1 MTRPRVVLVY
11 PRTGMD
17 VPGKTV
23 SLPLS
28 VLHPAALLD
37 AYGFEVRIVDQ
48 RVEPDWRGALRDALR
63 HDPVC
68 VGISSMTGD
77 QIAHGIDAA
86 RLVKQHSAA
95 PVVWGGVHP
104 SLTPHQ
110 TIRSPHVDIVVV
122 GEGERTLPELASALH
137 EGRSLER
144 VSGLCYRD
152 GDEVRVTPE
161 RPPEDLDAL
170 PPVPYHLVDVGR
182 YFFEFNLPG
191 RTLSLLGGRGC
202 PHRCGFC
209 YNTRLHAHRWR
220 GRDPALVVADIRKLR
235 SLGAENVFVVDDD
248 FFANPRRAGKICEL
262 LLAEKLHVPIITT
275 CRADYLAGFSDD
287 FLRLLG
293 RCRFYVSIGVESGS
307 PRILELIEKRI
318 TVEQVLRANRRLRG
332 SGVTFNFAF
341 MAGFPTETWE
351 DIDQTVD
358 LMVRLQDENPEAR
371 LTNLK
376 IFTPLPGTA
385 LLKRCVQ
392 HGFEPPRDLDG
403 WSRYSHHHA
412 NFRWGSARDAALLE
426 KVSWFTYFLD
436 GEQMQTMFGTDPL
449 RRALFAAYSRLVR
462 FRCRRHW
469 YRFTPEVDLLRLAVE
484 RGHVS

>member
-17 VPGKTV
+17 VSGRTV
-23 SLPLS
+23 ALPLS

-37 AYGFEVRIVDQ
+37 ANGFDVRIVDQ
-48 RVEPDWRGALRDALR
+48 RVESDWRGALRDALR
-63 HDPVC
+63 VDPVC
-68 VGISSMTGD
+68 VGVSSMTGD
-77 QIAHGIDAA
+77 QIAHGIEAA
-86 RLVKQHSAA
+86 RLARQHSAA
-95 PVVWGGVHP
+95 PIVWGGVHP
-104 SLTPHQ
+104 SLTPEQ
-110 TIRSPHVDIVVV
+110 TVRSPHVDIVVI
-122 GEGERTLPELASALH
+122 GEGERTLFELASALRD
-137 EGRSLER
+137 GRPLER
-144 VSGLCYRD
+144 VKGLCYRD
-152 GDEVRVTPE
+152 GGEARLTPE
-161 RPPEDLDAL
+161 RPPENLDEL
-170 PPVPYHLVDVGR
+170 PPVPYHLVDVSR

-209 YNTRLHAHRWR
+209 YNTRLHARRWR
-220 GRDPALVVADIRKLR
+220 GRDPARVVADIRTLR

-248 FFANPRRAGKICEL
+248 FFANPRRAGRICEL
-262 LLAEKLHVPIITT
+262 LLAERLDVPIITT

-307 PRILELIEKRI
+307 PRILELMEKRI
-318 TVEQVLRANRRLRG
+318 TVEQVLRANQRLRG

-351 DIDQTVD
+351 DIRQTID
-358 LMVRLQDENPEAR
+358 LMVRLREENPEAR

-385 LLKRCVQ
+385 LLERCVR
-392 HGFEPPRDLDG
+392 HGFEPPADLEG

-412 NFRWGSARDAALLE
+412 NFRWGSAADVARLE
-426 KVSWFTYFLD
+426 RISWLTYFLD
-436 GEQMQTMFGTDPL
+436 GEQMQTAFGRDPL
-449 RRALFAAYSRLVR
+449 RRAAIAAYSRLVR
-462 FRCRRHW
+462 FRCRHHW
-469 YRFTPEVDLLRLAVE
+469 YRFAPEVDLLRFAVE
-484 RGHVS
+484 RGLVR